1 MLLDENHDDTKSL
14 RSKEE
19 AHDYRYFPEPDIP
32 PVLFTDEEIDEIKK
46 SMPEMPRE
54 RFIRYT
60 AEYGLPEEDAEL
72 IISDKAF
79 SDFYDETVK
88 INTDFIQLQSF
99 LKFKGIAET
108 GGQAKEFIQD
118 GIIRVNGEVCTAR
131 GKKIRN
137 GDVVTAFAVDYT
149 IVNED

>member
-1 MLLDENHDDTKSL
+1 MK
-14 RSKEE
+14 
-19 AHDYRYFPEPDIP
+19 
-32 PVLFTDEEIDEIKK
+32 IKV
-46 SMPEMPRE
+46 
-54 RFIRYT
+54 
-60 AEYGLPEEDAEL
+60 
-72 IISDKAF
+72 KAVPHKK
-79 SDFYDETVK
+79 ETVK
-88 INTDFIQLQSF
+88 INTQFIQLQSF

>member
-1 MLLDENHDDTKSL
+1 MK
-14 RSKEE
+14 
-19 AHDYRYFPEPDIP
+19 
-32 PVLFTDEEIDEIKK
+32 IKV
-46 SMPEMPRE
+46 
-54 RFIRYT
+54 
-60 AEYGLPEEDAEL
+60 
-72 IISDKAF
+72 KAAPH
-79 SDFYDETVK
+79 EKQEVK
-88 INTDFIQLQSF
+88 ISTDFIQLQSF